1 MCAHYANNVGLKGRK
16 RRTWTLPTITA
27 PNYTQFR
34 GYGGHRRND
43 SLIKFV
49 APGQARISQMER
61 EPHTIAVDQLLT
73 LLSVL
78 QLELLVQ
85 DRLTANLTDT
95 PKTSASGEPSPE
107 VAW

>member
-1 MCAHYANNVGLKGRK
+1 
-16 RRTWTLPTITA
+16 
-27 PNYTQFR
+27 
-34 GYGGHRRND
+34 
-43 SLIKFV
+43 
-49 APGQARISQMER
+49 
-61 EPHTIAVDQLLT
+61 
-73 LLSVL
+73 VL